1 MWATLLRDRQFQLA
15 TGVLVLIVLVG
26 IVGPGFVQDP
36 SRFLGLPNHPPSAR
50 FLLGTDAFGRDVL
63 ARFVVGIRT
72 SLLIGAYA
80 GLIATLIAVVVG
92 AVGAYIGGLIGEGAD
107 LLTNIVMMFP
117 VLPLLIIL
125 SAVLEVRSIWL
136 VGTMIALVSW
146 PWAARCIRS
155 QVLSLREREFVR
167 LARISGD
174 GRAKVALLEVM
185 PNMLAYVV
193 MVLVII
199 IGGAIMAEA
208 GISMIGLGP
217 TDVISLGNLLY
228 WSLLHE
234 ATRVGHWWTFVPPGV
249 VLTLF
254 TTFSLIMH
262 ARMDHVFNPRLRTW

>member
-1 MWATLLRDRQFQLA
+1 
-15 TGVLVLIVLVG
+15 
-26 IVGPGFVQDP
+26 
-36 SRFLGLPNHPPSAR
+36 
-50 FLLGTDAFGRDVL
+50 
-63 ARFVVGIRT
+63 
-72 SLLIGAYA
+72 
-80 GLIATLIAVVVG
+80 
-92 AVGAYIGGLIGEGAD
+92 
-107 LLTNIVMMFP
+107 
-117 VLPLLIIL
+117 
-125 SAVLEVRSIWL
+125 
-136 VGTMIALVSW
+136 
-146 PWAARCIRS
+146 
-155 QVLSLREREFVR
+155 
-167 LARISGD
+167 
-174 GRAKVALLEVM
+174 
-185 PNMLAYVV
+185 VV